1 MKKFFSTSLVSILIL
16 LSLNRTLLAESI
28 PEKSVD
34 RGPLLLQPS
43 PEPQKVDRGAVLQAG
58 FREEPVHFVLALP
71 EVISESQSKYLVFL
85 WSHLDWVQVCAES
98 EPCQSAGYS
107 LPLGLWP
114 LPQIF
119 PVFPISLKQ
128 KETKVQIEI
137 RSRNYIETEI
147 QILSLQE
154 LLQTISYFTGLIF
167 SFLCIITAFFI
178 RILFFYLKDPKPWIL
193 SNVLFHLGILFI
205 FLFGSG
211 LGNLYLFPNSVIP
224 LSLFKKLSV
233 GYLILTGTNWI
244 RTYMD
249 LSLDFPKSNR
259 FMIFCQIAAVILMV
273 SSFFPIPRQYIA
285 ISYTFLYVSITILAL
300 IIAFVKLEDSLK
312 QTPWFILSILCLLL
326 FEILNLFSYESFDSH
341 DGKIYLF
348 FLSIFLPA
356 NAYFI
361 SQAIQVKLQ
370 EIEQTETVSARL
382 ITRLKTDITSSNQQE
397 TQTKKSHLIGI
408 NTEKKIEELKNLF
421 QSEKIHL
428 DEELRLS
435 DLSALLKL
443 NAHQTSELI
452 NQIMGISFADLIK
465 QYRIEDA
472 KEKLIKEKDKSI
484 LDIALDC
491 GFTSK
496 SVFND
501 AFKNQVGLPPSQF
514 RKQSLKKESD

>member
-1 MKKFFSTSLVSILIL
+1 
-16 LSLNRTLLAESI
+16 
-28 PEKSVD
+28 
-34 RGPLLLQPS
+34 
-43 PEPQKVDRGAVLQAG
+43 
-58 FREEPVHFVLALP
+58 
-71 EVISESQSKYLVFL
+71 
-85 WSHLDWVQVCAES
+85 
-98 EPCQSAGYS
+98 
-107 LPLGLWP
+107 
-114 LPQIF
+114 
-119 PVFPISLKQ
+119 
-128 KETKVQIEI
+128 
-137 RSRNYIETEI
+137 
-147 QILSLQE
+147 
-154 LLQTISYFTGLIF
+154 
-167 SFLCIITAFFI
+167 
-178 RILFFYLKDPKPWIL
+178 
-193 SNVLFHLGILFI
+193 
-205 FLFGSG
+205 
-211 LGNLYLFPNSVIP
+211 
-224 LSLFKKLSV
+224 
-233 GYLILTGTNWI
+233 
-244 RTYMD
+244 
-249 LSLDFPKSNR
+249 
-259 FMIFCQIAAVILMV
+259 MV